1 MRGGVG
7 EGSRKNQFMELLVEE
22 VSCKSRLSND
32 AGKWM
37 ATEADDGYD
46 RSISA
51 IVAPPKRLKD
61 RLSCVE
67 TDLIIL

>member
-32 AGKWM
+32 AGM